1 MTTIIGIIAGA
12 ILMVVGILL
21 EGSLINFWSA
31 SSVLIT
37 LGGVVA
43 STLASYP
50 MNVLKEALKAGGM
63 AFKKETTDIEG
74 SINSI
79 VEMANIAR
87 KEGLL
92 ALENATEGIE
102 NPLMK
107 KGVMLIVDGT
117 DPELVKNI
125 METEI
130 SYASDRHSTLA
141 SVFDN
146 AAAYAP
152 AYGMI
157 GTLIGLINML
167 VYLDDPDVLGPSMGV
182 ALITTFYGSLVATL
196 ICTPV
201 STKLKVIASKEEL
214 QSEIILEGILSI
226 QNGENPRI
234 IKEKLL
240 AFVSE
245 KDAAKMGDDSG
256 RSEGGSE

>member
-1 MTTIIGIIAGA
+1 MTTIIGLVAGA
-12 ILMVVGILL
+12 VLLVVGILL
-21 EGSLINFWSA
+21 EGSIMNFWSA

-37 LGGVVA
+37 IGGVIA
-43 STLASYP
+43 STVASYP
-50 MNVLKEALKAGGM
+50 PNVLKDAMKAAGL

-74 SINSI
+74 SINFI

-92 ALENATEGIE
+92 ALENATESIE

-146 AAAYAP
+146 ASAYAP

-182 ALITTFYGSLVATL
+182 ALITTFYGSVMANLILVPIA
-196 ICTPV
+196 
-201 STKLKVIASKEEL
+201 TKLKVISAKEEL
-214 QSEIILEGILSI
+214 QSEIILEGVLSI

-245 KDAAKMGDDSG
+245 KDASKMEDTAP
-256 RSEGGSE
+256 RAEGGAE